1 MLPYLKNKTQK
12 IHLLSVEELAPNGMQ
27 PRKMFS
33 EEGLLALSESIKLHG
48 FLQPITV
55 RRADPLP
62 FPEGITAPTFEII
75 AGERRWRAAKL
86 AGLEK
91 VPCVIREADKE
102 ESAYLALIENIQR
115 KDLGFFE
122 EAEALR
128 NLLLMTDYSQGE
140 LAEKLSISPSA
151 LSNKLRLL
159 SLPGNQREMILK
171 AGLGERHARA
181 FLKIRDDAARQ
192 KAIRKAAEEGL
203 TAKATEALA
212 DSVAGAVTAFT
223 EEEKAVEK
231 RRPRSIGCASLRI
244 CGSFSTPWSALS
256 TCSPRRGFWWKN
268 SSRKRRKPLKFP
280 CASASKSRSIP
291 AEHSLFSP
299 VFWWIS
305 CGWMCKSPQLIHG
318 GLKGLS
324 TFFKCTEHPF
334 FCRIER
340 LFSFPL
346 FRQKRQKTAEKKLS
360 TKNILYYYNY
370 YFHVPIKK
378 GLVVGSRTRGHRD
391 HCNRQMR
398 SVG

>member
-1 MLPYLKNKTQK
+1 MFPITKNKTQK

-55 RRADPLP
+55 RRADPSP

-91 VPCVIREADKE
+91 VPCVIREVDKE

-231 RRPRSIGCASLRI
+231 APPKKHRVCLIKDLRFFFNTLERSLDLLAEAGFLVEKQQSEGDEAFEISLRI
-244 CGSFSTPWSALS
+244 GKQKQER
-256 TCSPRRGFWWKN
+256 PR
-268 SSRKRRKPLKFP
+268 
-280 CASASKSRSIP
+280 
-291 AEHSLFSP
+291 
-299 VFWWIS
+299 
-305 CGWMCKSPQLIHG
+305 
-318 GLKGLS
+318 
-324 TFFKCTEHPF
+324 
-334 FCRIER
+334 
-340 LFSFPL
+340 
-346 FRQKRQKTAEKKLS
+346 
-360 TKNILYYYNY
+360 
-370 YFHVPIKK
+370 
-378 GLVVGSRTRGHRD
+378 
-391 HCNRQMR
+391 
-398 SVG
+398 